1 MIITLTRPVKIMG
14 LLKNG
19 GLVLPL
25 CRASFWVVVGCDGA
39 LSVPLTI
46 CKRTCNC
53 MLDVYSNMTV
63 RNVAIVGVPLAA
75 TGSAL

>member
-1 MIITLTRPVKIMG
+1 MG

-25 CRASFWVVVGCDGA
+25 CRASFWVTVGCKGA

-46 CKRTCNC
+46 CKRMCNC
-53 MLDVYSNMTV
+53 MLDV
-63 RNVAIVGVPLAA
+63 
-75 TGSAL
+75 